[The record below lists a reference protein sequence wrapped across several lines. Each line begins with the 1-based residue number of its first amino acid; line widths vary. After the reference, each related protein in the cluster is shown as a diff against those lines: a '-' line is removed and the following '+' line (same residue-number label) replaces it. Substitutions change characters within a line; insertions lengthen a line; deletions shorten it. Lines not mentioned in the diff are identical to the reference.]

1 MKKDYTP
8 GNGNAKKKKKRKG
21 YKTRMTHFFPQRLM
35 IILGSV
41 TVSFGFCCFFFMV
54 VDPKASILHLT
65 PEQERIVDLRILDN
79 HVQIS
84 SQIKFS
90 HIKECLR
97 EPRYYCYTIAGILT
111 NIPNGAIFTF
121 MTILISHFGFSVK
134 YKLNYNKCISI
145 EPTQIQT
152 V

>member
-8 GNGNAKKKKKRKG
+8 GNGNAKKKAED
-21 YKTRMTHFFPQRLM
+21 TRLIFSFPQRLM

-65 PEQERIVDLRILDN
+65 PEQEKIVDLRILDN
-79 HVQIS
+79 HVRIS
-84 SQIKFS
+84 TQIKFS

-97 EPRYYCYTIAGILT
+97 EPRYYCYTTAGILT

-134 YKLNYNKCISI
+134 YKLNYDKCISI
-145 EPTQIQT
+145 KLTQMET